1 MDTLSI
7 QSFPTHVL
15 FKQSIVI
22 IHYIS
27 MVIAFLGCHPLLL
40 TQQLRR
46 QKIYIQSIFILFA
59 LIGFISGFFIITLR
73 QLQKGI
79 FMIVFVSL
87 FFLVFTQILVS
98 IYRFKRRIIYFKKN
112 IPKWVDLALA
122 WLILLAA
129 VSYLSYTALLFT
141 ESCPS
146 DSHDDSSYHPAS
158 CIMPV
163 TMGTGFLVYGTLILL
178 HLLSIIHIPRPST
191 PEYYEGI
198 IITFW
203 GFISLFL
210 ADTPIIG
217 SEWRAIFR
225 SIMRKNII
233 NAFIICLTGRAIVR
247 GLTQTD
253 DPYCRSTH
261 YVRLF
266 IHYRSHSSL
275 IQIIFRKSPA
285 DNLPHRMFQPHT
297 DTTNLIDDDDD
308 DNDNTLLSTPSH
320 YQRNVDT
327 RLLASLLS
335 ICGGILLMGSN
346 VGWIRYMRFYIKD
359 PSTYVNLILA
369 AAFLWSTYVF
379 LLCTIYKKFKSKK
392 CNSSYE
398 YIELNNSEE
407 RQQHSNINNNNNDVE
422 RKSSSVDSIPSLSST
437 TTTNNNHHPIT
448 LSPTLLPSSS
458 NTLPSTTKTIRPS
471 EYRAKRRSLLLTQ
484 NSTVNHNNNSNSN
497 SSNINNKRVRRLS
510 NNYGVGVYCLMIVR
524 SWRSSMTTTTGSFS
538 VGFYSEE
545 NEEEEEEGKKYFYV
559 SSSGYLQEKQR

>member
-210 ADTPIIG
+210 AGLLWFTG
-217 SEWRAIFR
+217 GVF
-225 SIMRKNII
+225 SISLSRKNII

-510 NNYGVGVYCLMIVR
+510 NNYGVGKTKKKKKKERNVSSI
-524 SWRSSMTTTTGSFS
+524 SEQRSSPCTSSQLEQYNM
-538 VGFYSEE
+538 
-545 NEEEEEEGKKYFYV
+545 EEEDFYV